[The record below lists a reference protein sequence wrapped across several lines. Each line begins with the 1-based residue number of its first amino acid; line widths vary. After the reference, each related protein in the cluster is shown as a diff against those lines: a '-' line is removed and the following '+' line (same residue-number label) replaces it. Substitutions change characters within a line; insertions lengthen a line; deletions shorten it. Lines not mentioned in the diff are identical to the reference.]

1 MFNFRCNLFFSNVYF
16 FLNKK
21 KNKRL
26 NYYYTSFIIFIDTTF
41 VSFVLFINNYMP
53 LIGISNKK
61 IQAKKHLV
69 LICNLMKNF
78 THFLLKKNHT
88 PLVSYFLII
97 LTMVMKPSRFK
108 KSTLFDYL

>member
-16 FLNKK
+16 FFKQK

-26 NYYYTSFIIFIDTTF
+26 NYYYTSFIIFINTTL

-78 THFLLKKNHT
+78 TYTISKLFFNN
-88 PLVSYFLII
+88 I
-97 LTMVMKPSRFK
+97 LW
-108 KSTLFDYL
+108 